1 MLHEKNMWPAYKNF
15 WQNYMCLTDYLPLM
29 KVAALFSGG
38 KDSTYAIYLAQQR
51 GWTIDP
57 LISIVP
63 EHGESYMFHIPNIH
77 LAEMLAEAMRLRHVE
92 FTTEGKEEEELDDLK
107 IAIADRDIAG
117 VLTGAI
123 ASDYQTTRIDRL
135 CHELGM
141 RSFSPLWR
149 WNQRHVLED
158 MAAAGFKTIIVGVY
172 ADGLGEDWLGREREE
187 NALKELDVIA
197 KKHGIN
203 ISGEGGEFETLV
215 IDGPNFYKQLE
226 IVDSVKHW
234 NGIRGELIIKKARL
248 VHKGLGYRG

>member
-1 MLHEKNMWPAYKNF
+1 MW
-15 WQNYMCLTDYLPLM
+15 QSHYLGLM
-29 KVAALFSGG
+29 NVAALFSGG

-51 GWTIDP
+51 GWIVDP

-63 EHGESYMFHIPNIH
+63 EHGESYMFHVPNIH
-77 LAEMLAEAMRLRHVE
+77 LTEMLAEAMRLRHAE

-107 IAIADRDIAG
+107 IALADRDIAG
-117 VLTGAI
+117 VITGAI

-158 MAAAGFKTIIVGVY
+158 MNTAGFKTIIVGVY
-172 ADGLGEDWLGREREE
+172 AEGLGEDWLGRELDEE
-187 NALKELDVIA
+187 ALKELDAIA
-197 KKHGIN
+197 EKYSIN
-203 ISGEGGEFETLV
+203 VSGEGGEFETLV
-215 IDGPNFYKQLE
+215 IDGPNFFKRLE

-234 NGIRGELIIKKARL
+234 EGTRGELIIKKARL
-248 VHKGLGYRG
+248 IEK